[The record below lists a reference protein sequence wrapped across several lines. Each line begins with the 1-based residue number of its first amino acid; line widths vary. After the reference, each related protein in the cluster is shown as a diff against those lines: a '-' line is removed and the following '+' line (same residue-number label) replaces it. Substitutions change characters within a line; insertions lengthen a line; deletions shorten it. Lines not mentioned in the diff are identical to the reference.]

1 VITGLMSSHF
11 ELQNVALDWWKTQK
25 VPDVQAALYG
35 RSFFAGL
42 GAIGLA
48 AGRAGQSIDVADY
61 EIRGGLNEACR
72 IRPSG
77 AGWFG
82 QINEALWAIQ
92 ARGDALFEATKIG

>member
-1 VITGLMSSHF
+1 MSSHF
-11 ELQNVALDWWKTQK
+11 ELQNVALDWLKTQK
-25 VPDVQAALYG
+25 VPYAQAALYV

-48 AGRAGQSIDVADY
+48 AGRTGQSIDVADY
-61 EIRGGLNEACR
+61 ETLGGLNEACR
-72 IRPSG
+72 IQLGG

-92 ARGDALFEATKIG
+92 AHGDALFEATKIG